1 MVTINISFQE
11 GGLFFFWKVLFCPFK
26 WNMVDCSAVNSRF
39 SDPGTIIAG
48 IGLTLVLLTEVDCG
62 FKSTIDFCQQS
73 ECKPNTSNWCAERP
87 FRGPRWR
94 EPQTRHGHWQR
105 NWTSTGHHI
114 LPREFLI
121 LLLFTQM
128 QIETKIDK
136 KSRDRPFSQFRLI
149 LKF

>member
-11 GGLFFFWKVLFCPFK
+11 GSLFFFWKVLFCPFK

-62 FKSTIDFCQQS
+62 FKSTVDFCQQS

-87 FRGPRWR
+87 STGPRWR
-94 EPQTRHGHWQR
+94 EPQMRHGRWQR
-105 NWTSTGHHI
+105 NWTSYFTERALNI
-114 LPREFLI
+114 TSIPSNADRDKNWPAKPRSTLLPI
-121 LLLFTQM
+121 SPHA
-128 QIETKIDK
+128 K
-136 KSRDRPFSQFRLI
+136 I
-149 LKF
+149 LK

>member
-105 NWTSTGHHI
+105 NWTSYFTERVLNITSIHSNADRDKNWLEKPRSTL
-114 LPREFLI
+114 LPI
-121 LLLFTQM
+121 SPH
-128 QIETKIDK
+128 TKI
-136 KSRDRPFSQFRLI
+136 
-149 LKF
+149 LK